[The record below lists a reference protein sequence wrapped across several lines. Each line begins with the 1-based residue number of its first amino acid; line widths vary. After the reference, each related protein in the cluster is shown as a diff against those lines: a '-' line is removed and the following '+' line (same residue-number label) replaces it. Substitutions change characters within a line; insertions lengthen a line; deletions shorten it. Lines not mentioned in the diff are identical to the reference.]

1 MNTMAAVPATD
12 LHARKPGRTS
22 IALAIAAS
30 IAIHALIL
38 LVLFPGLR
46 EVLKPGR
53 TDPGPIVARLV
64 ETRPLAAASAV
75 SDENPPPMPERL
87 PTPPPALQPVPPPPS
102 RPLAQ
107 PRAAVAPAAPPR
119 VLPAEVVGAA
129 EPAQNSPSEARP
141 AEARPAL
148 VVRSEPVAP
157 APAPLVATP
166 TADAA
171 DPATLGQYR
180 IALITAAMRYKQYP
194 RVAIDNSWEGR
205 AEVRLVIDA
214 NGAIASLSIKTPS
227 GYEVLDRQA
236 LDMIRKAKPL
246 ATIPA
251 ALRGKGF
258 TLDLP
263 VLFSLKEETG

>member
-12 LHARKPGRTS
+12 LHARKPGLTS

-53 TDPGPIVARLV
+53 TDPGPILARLV

-75 SDENPPPMPERL
+75 SDKNPPPMPERL
-87 PTPPPALQPVPPPPS
+87 LTPPPALQPVPAPPS

-107 PRAAVAPAAPPR
+107 PRAAVAPAAPTR

-129 EPAQNSPSEARP
+129 EPAQNSPV
-141 AEARPAL
+141 EARPAL

-166 TADAA
+166 AADAA
-171 DPATLGQYR
+171 DPATLGEYR
-180 IALITAAMRYKQYP
+180 IALITAARRYKKYP

-214 NGAIASLSIKTPS
+214 NGAIASLSIKIPS